1 MLGRTVLFAAIC
13 GAPLFAADLP
23 VREVIL
29 YKHGVGFFER
39 SGELK
44 PGETARL
51 DFKAGDMNDVL
62 KSLTITDRDG
72 GKIGG
77 VRYDASESLD
87 KRLEDFPFALG
98 QQATLVA
105 FLDQLKGAQ
114 LEIRLGP
121 ETVSGTIAGAR
132 MAQLSDKGQSDK
144 GQAVE
149 RETVTLLTDAGEL
162 RTIDLSAATAVKLLD
177 PKQQALLKDYLT
189 VLNNA
194 RSKDRRSVY
203 IDSLGAT
210 ARELVASYMTPAAV
224 WKSSYRLLFTST
236 SSTTQE
242 PTLEGWAIVDNT
254 SGEDW
259 DNVKLSVVSGRPISF
274 ISQLYPPRYVQR
286 PTAELAEDRPV
297 GPQVF
302 QGGIAGA
309 LGGFAPAPTAPP
321 NPTMASPKAGG
332 GGGGGRGG
340 AGAIN
345 GRAFT
350 EGVSLASVDQSSFS
364 SVASGQDVGELFE
377 YSFASP
383 VTVKMGESAM
393 LPFLQQHVGAR
404 KLLIYS
410 ESMGLHPMNAAEV
423 SNSTGKTLD
432 GGPITVYDAGAY
444 AGEALVETLKAGDK
458 RLISYGVDLGMRL
471 STKWDTTSNAVREIH
486 LRRGTLTT
494 RNAVQETKTYTIK
507 NVDAQAKTLVIE
519 HAERSGYKLLNQTPS
534 EKTANAY
541 RFEVKV
547 AASAE
552 QTFAVAEE
560 RVYDQTIS
568 LSSAAPDVLATWIQ
582 NKALSDAGRRQL
594 EQIAQKKS
602 DIAANDDALAQTQ
615 ADQRDAS
622 QDQER
627 VRKNIQSLNAVAGQQ
642 DQVQQ
647 YARQLAVTESR
658 LATLR
663 DNESALK
670 KKKAQLQADLN
681 TLIEKADF

>member
-1 MLGRTVLFAAIC
+1 
-13 GAPLFAADLP
+13 
-23 VREVIL
+23 
-29 YKHGVGFFER
+29 
-39 SGELK
+39 
-44 PGETARL
+44 
-51 DFKAGDMNDVL
+51 
-62 KSLTITDRDG
+62 
-72 GKIGG
+72 
-77 VRYDASESLD
+77 
-87 KRLEDFPFALG
+87 
-98 QQATLVA
+98 
-105 FLDQLKGAQ
+105 
-114 LEIRLGP
+114 
-121 ETVSGTIAGAR
+121 
-132 MAQLSDKGQSDK
+132 
-144 GQAVE
+144 
-149 RETVTLLTDAGEL
+149 
-162 RTIDLSAATAVKLLD
+162 
-177 PKQQALLKDYLT
+177 
-189 VLNNA
+189 
-194 RSKDRRSVY
+194 
-203 IDSLGAT
+203 
-210 ARELVASYMTPAAV
+210 
-224 WKSSYRLLFTST
+224 
-236 SSTTQE
+236 
-242 PTLEGWAIVDNT
+242 
-254 SGEDW
+254 
-259 DNVKLSVVSGRPISF
+259 
-274 ISQLYPPRYVQR
+274 
-286 PTAELAEDRPV
+286 
-297 GPQVF
+297 
-302 QGGIAGA
+302 
-309 LGGFAPAPTAPP
+309 
-321 NPTMASPKAGG
+321 
-332 GGGGGRGG
+332 
-340 AGAIN
+340 
-345 GRAFT
+345 
-350 EGVSLASVDQSSFS
+350 
-364 SVASGQDVGELFE
+364 
-377 YSFASP
+377 
-383 VTVKMGESAM
+383 
-393 LPFLQQHVGAR
+393 
-404 KLLIYS
+404 
-410 ESMGLHPMNAAEV
+410 
-423 SNSTGKTLD
+423 
-432 GGPITVYDAGAY
+432 
-444 AGEALVETLKAGDK
+444 
-458 RLISYGVDLGMRL
+458 
-471 STKWDTTSNAVREIH
+471 VREIH